1 MLTICFRLMN
11 LYRQNLQVP
20 PVLQQPGNF
29 QPKTAT
35 ELPQKKLAPQNQ
47 LQPQKKKARVK
58 TVGKPSDASSVS
70 DSGSD
75 DSGESDL
82 EVEEADEPSPIP
94 ATRPSEPA
102 AAAEYDTLQA
112 VWSPRNKPPS
122 VDKVK
127 NALVSFKDVVK
138 AVRDTWKESTQS
150 MKMAENKDEN
160 DKAAK
165 IKEEVVLQRRLINVV
180 ISTTLEKGH
189 PKIVEKYV
197 NSHSHS
203 LTTNLPDRCYGHR
216 SQKRIESL
224 PHVVLLVVDTQHVFL
239 IMAISKG
246 NAFCAREQS
255 LGICPRQWRVLE
267 FHCSSDTFLRVH
279 CGCYSQSWRYVED
292 PTDAFEIPNKVELGP
307 SILLRL
313 FAATSDLHDTLNPD
327 Y

>member
-35 ELPQKKLAPQNQ
+35 EVPQKKLAPQGQ

-58 TVGKPSDASSVS
+58 TIGKQSDASSAS

-75 DSGESDL
+75 ESDESDL
-82 EVEEADEPSPIP
+82 EVQEPDEPSPIP

-102 AAAEYDTLQA
+102 AAAEYDTLRA

-180 ISTTLEKGH
+180 IITTLEKGH

-197 NSHSHS
+197 HSHS
-203 LTTNLPDRCYGHR
+203 QSLTHLADRCYGHR

-246 NAFCAREQS
+246 NACCAREQS
-255 LGICPRQWRVLE
+255 LGICPRQWREPE
-267 FHCSSDTFLRVH
+267 FHCSSDALRRVL

-292 PTDAFEIPNKVELGP
+292 PTDASEISNKVELGP
-307 SILLRL
+307 INS
-313 FAATSDLHDTLNPD
+313 ADTFFCRNIRSS
-327 Y
+327 